1 MAVYFPESIE
11 NQDIYGTFA
20 EPSTPDSE
28 YNALKVTQYPT
39 KILPVIMPQVP
50 TANDTI
56 GHSINTKTNK
66 ILGSYSFGKVGSLQ
80 IGSYESGTS
89 GDIRITPNGITARNS
104 SGTNTFA
111 IDGTTGNASF
121 FGTIQAGS
129 IVAGYVASTGGEYTT
144 TGATAAK
151 VMLLPDANTGIIA
164 YASDGTSV
172 VFRVLVGGSNVGDV
186 QIGNYSNNNG
196 VLWDDSQGKFLIRG
210 DISASTIS
218 TGTTGNRVQMET
230 AQDQIKWYD
239 STNDVGLQI
248 GLTSST
254 YADIVS
260 SDSRALRLTSA
271 TGTVQFNSNN
281 LGGLGNISTSGTITG
296 GTISGSHTGTGSFSS
311 VSMSGDINVNQNSI
325 SNVNR
330 IQGNSGY
337 MDFNESGRLQ
347 VNQGIDPSS
356 SAAYNLGGDSRY
368 WNAVNTKYLT
378 KFAGGTWGFFDN
390 GVEMQDG
397 RVLPDTEALL
407 AMEENPDVLTDY
419 GVTTYKTSS
428 LPKAIRKLPVCEVCG
443 EVCPQDENGK
453 FYTMVKKVIKGK
465 DGKDTIIEERVDR
478 EEGEDVFATISI
490 MLGAIKELAREV
502 KTLKSQLNI

>member
-144 TGATAAK
+144 TAATAAK

-196 VLWDDSQGKFLIRG
+196 VLWDDSLGKFLIRG

-254 YADIVS
+254 HADIVS
-260 SDSRALRLTSA
+260 YDSRALRLTSA
-271 TGTVQFNSNN
+271 TGTVQFNDNN

-311 VSMSGDINVNQNSI
+311 ISMSGAINMNNQSMNNTDRVSGSSAYLDFNSTDLRSSATI
-325 SNVNR
+325 VPVTTNSQNL
-330 IQGNSGY
+330 GNSGNRWNY
-337 MDFNESGRLQ
+337 LNC
-347 VNQGIDPSS
+347 VGI
-356 SAAYNLGGDSRY
+356 NKTVGG
-368 WNAVNTKYLT
+368 
-378 KFAGGTWGFFDN
+378 WGFFDR

-397 RVLPDTEALL
+397 TVLSDTEALL
-407 AMEENPDVLTDY
+407 AMEENTEVLTPY
-419 GVTTYKTSS
+419 GATTYNPETM
-428 LPKAIRKLPVCEVCG
+428 PKVIRSFPTCEVCG
-443 EVCPQDENGK
+443 EIHPKDENGK
-453 FYTMVKKVIKGK
+453 YFRWVKKTIKDENGK
-465 DGKDTIIEERVDR
+465 DKEIETKMYDVD
-478 EEGEDVFATISI
+478 EGEDVFATISI